1 MVRGPSGDAVDAGGP
16 GMTDNVLEQAMIW
29 LNDPV
34 NWSGP
39 NGVPA
44 LTGEHL
50 AMSGAAVALAA
61 ALTLPLG
68 VWLGH
73 HGRGAAAT
81 VVVVNTSRA
90 LPTLAL
96 LFVFAATGIGFGN
109 LPTVLAAAVFAVPPI
124 LANAVAGI
132 AGVDPATRD
141 AARGMGMSGPRR
153 LLQVELPLAV
163 PLISAGLRTATVQV
177 IATIPLAALV
187 GGGGLGTIVVTGF
200 ATRRF
205 GEVVAGGL
213 LVVLVSLA
221 AEALLALVQR
231 WATPR
236 GLRVGHRLPRGSA
249 AHTIGRRR

>member
-1 MVRGPSGDAVDAGGP
+1 MN
-16 GMTDNVLEQAMIW
+16 DNVLEQALIW
-29 LNDPV
+29 LNDPL

-39 NGVPA
+39 GGVPA

-50 AMSGAAVALAA
+50 AMSAAAVALAA
-61 ALTLPLG
+61 SLALPLG

-73 HGRGAAAT
+73 HGKGATAT

-96 LFVFAATGIGFGN
+96 LFIFAASGIGFGN

-132 AGVDPATRD
+132 AGVDPTTRD
-141 AARGMGMSGPRR
+141 AARGMGLSGTRR

-163 PLISAGLRTATVQV
+163 PLISAGVRTATVQV

-221 AEALLALVQR
+221 AEGLLAVAQR
-231 WATPR
+231 WSTPR
-236 GLRVGHRLPRGSA
+236 GLRAGHRLLRGSVA
-249 AHTIGRRR
+249 RRIGRRH